1 MQIIDQPRREP
12 LVIEY
17 LVICEL
23 VFQSPRWDISNTF
36 RYFLSLPSL
45 YIRIFLL
52 FSLGSSVTWK
62 EASDLPLPSPA
73 RDQIGKFGAT
83 SHVLLGKMNV

>member
-1 MQIIDQPRREP
+1 MRIIDQPRREP
-12 LVIEY
+12 LVIEF

-23 VFQSPRWDISNTF
+23 VLQSPRWDISNTF
-36 RYFLSLPSL
+36 LYFLSLPSL

-52 FSLGSSVTWK
+52 FSLKSSVTWK
-62 EASDLPLPSPA
+62 EASDLPLPA

-83 SHVLLGKMNV
+83 SHVLSGKLNV